1 MATHLSRREL
11 LQRAAALGALPAWLA
26 PFARGAAHAAD
37 PELSDRCVVVVQLL
51 GGNDGLNTLAPVG
64 DDLYHR
70 ARPSLAIRPNEGLPL
85 DEHHRWHPSLVH
97 LARRYAEGGVAALQ
111 GVGYPGP
118 NLSHFTSLDI
128 WHSASVTTPL
138 PATGWLGRLA
148 DTTRAGR
155 YPPLT
160 LLALGHDVAPHALR
174 AERGL
179 PVAVPRLEDAAIAV
193 APRGAAPDESEA
205 RRAALVALE
214 RGAANSTPAAAR
226 LTAGV
231 RAARQVALDL
241 ARAADFTPRVE
252 WPKDNLARDLQLVV
266 RVIEKRLPS
275 RFFFVSQ
282 AGYDTHALQREPHAD
297 LLRALDGALHA
308 FLSELAAR
316 GLAERVLVM
325 TMSDFGRRVRQ
336 NGFGDRAGTDHG
348 AASMQLLLGAGSVPG
363 LHGAPPDLAQLDEH
377 GNLRHTVDFRSVYAG
392 VIQRWLGADPEPV
405 LGPGFVPHAALRSP
419 A

>member
-1 MATHLSRREL
+1 MSSHLSRREL

-26 PFARGAAHAAD
+26 PFARAAASAEGPD
-37 PELSDRCVVVVQLL
+37 PADRCVVVVQLH
-51 GGNDGLNTLAPVG
+51 GGNDGLNTLAPVA

-70 ARPSLAIRPNEGLPL
+70 ARPSLAIRPNEGLAL
-85 DEHHRWHPSLVH
+85 DGHNRWHPSLVH
-97 LARRYAEGGVAALQ
+97 LARRYSEGGVAALQ
-111 GVGYPGP
+111 GVGYPAP

-148 DTTRAGR
+148 DSTRHGE

-174 AERGL
+174 AARGL

-193 APRGAAPDESEA
+193 APEGAAMDEAEA
-205 RRAALVALE
+205 RRAAMVALE
-214 RGAANSTPAAAR
+214 RGAASASPAGAR

-241 ARAADFTPRVE
+241 ARAADFAPRVE

-282 AGYDTHALQREPHAD
+282 PGYDTHALQSAPHAE
-297 LLRALDGALHA
+297 LLRVLDGALHA

-316 GLAERVLVM
+316 GLSERVLVM

-348 AASMQLLLGAGSVPG
+348 AASMQLLLGAGIVPG

-377 GNLRHTVDFRSVYAG
+377 GNLRHTIDFRAVYAG

-405 LGPGFVPHAALRSP
+405 LGPGFTPHAALRSL